1 MKKKINI
8 EDLPEEEIV
17 ARLGQFLMGLPP
29 GGLGDLSDIE
39 KMYEEEC
46 AEAKLK
52 KDKKPRRD

>member
-8 EDLPEEEIV
+8 EDLSEEEIV

-46 AEAKLK
+46 AEAEKEK
-52 KDKKPRRD
+52 TKASRD

>member
-8 EDLPEEEIV
+8 EDLSEEEI
-17 ARLGQFLMGLPP
+17 AAMLGQFLMSLPP

-46 AEAKLK
+46 AEVEK
-52 KDKKPRRD
+52 KTKASRD